1 MVYGLFVPVILA
13 AFILFI
19 LCLPCMAVLVV
30 PLYLLTICL
39 PVLLIGL
46 VLFPI
51 AWYVKIFFQP
61 EGSMYIFPFIFCIFR
76 WVYGC
81 VTFWPQVASS
91 PCTLLAVTGT
101 IITILMPISACME
114 AVFARSYDIRLEWD
128 KKEKVVYFQS
138 RGRRR
143 PIFATANKTQNEA
156 QIQAV
161 DTVV

>member
-30 PLYLLTICL
+30 PLFLLTICL

-61 EGSMYIFPFIFCIFR
+61 EGLSSCEFCIFR

-81 VTFWPQVASS
+81 VIFWPQVASS
-91 PCTLLAVTGT
+91 PCNLLAMTGT

-128 KKEKVVYFQS
+128 KKDKVVYFQS

-143 PIFATANKTQNEA
+143 PIVAAANKTQNEA
-156 QIQAV
+156 QIQTV